1 MKIDQITIGDQIAIG
16 LDWLHARL
24 PAFMRRMFLV
34 AATLL
39 SIGVAH
45 VVASTL
51 IDGYR
56 DVVLSGYARAE
67 AERSILALPLGHLL
81 GSLGVLVFWLWVATI
96 LPRAFLSLRA
106 HLWRRAGQ

>member
-1 MKIDQITIGDQIAIG
+1 MKIDQITIG

-24 PAFMRRMFLV
+24 PAFTRRMFLV

-39 SIGVAH
+39 SIGLAH

-56 DVVLSGYARAE
+56 DVVLAGYARAE

-81 GSLGVLVFWLWVATI
+81 GSLGVLLFWLWVATI

-106 HLWRRAGQ
+106 RPWRRAGQ

>member
-1 MKIDQITIGDQIAIG
+1 MKIDQITIG

-24 PAFMRRMFLV
+24 PAFTRRMFLV

-39 SIGVAH
+39 SIGLAH

-56 DVVLSGYARAE
+56 DVVLAGYARAE

-106 HLWRRAGQ
+106 RLWRRAGQ

>member
-1 MKIDQITIGDQIAIG
+1 MKIDQITIG

-24 PAFMRRMFLV
+24 PAFTRRMFLV

-39 SIGVAH
+39 SLGLAH

-56 DVVLSGYARAE
+56 DVVLAGYARAE

-96 LPRAFLSLRA
+96 LLRAFLSLRA
-106 HLWRRAGQ
+106 RLWRRAGQ

>member
-1 MKIDQITIGDQIAIG
+1 MKIDQITIG

-24 PAFMRRMFLV
+24 PAFTRRMFLV

-39 SIGVAH
+39 SIGLAH
-45 VVASTL
+45 VAASTL

-56 DVVLSGYARAE
+56 DVVLAGYARAE

-106 HLWRRAGQ
+106 RLWRRAGQ

>member
-1 MKIDQITIGDQIAIG
+1 MTIDQITVG

-24 PAFMRRMFLV
+24 PAFTRRMFLV
-34 AATLL
+34 ATTLL
-39 SIGVAH
+39 AVGFVH

-56 DVVLSGYARAE
+56 DVVLAGYARAE

-81 GSLGVLVFWLWVATI
+81 GSPGVLVLWLRIATI
-96 LPRAFLSLRA
+96 LTRDLLSLRA
-106 HLWRRAGQ
+106 RLWREMGQ

>member
-1 MKIDQITIGDQIAIG
+1 MKIDQITIG

-24 PAFMRRMFLV
+24 PTFTRRMFLV

-39 SIGVAH
+39 SIGLAH

-56 DVVLSGYARAE
+56 NVVLAGYARAE

-106 HLWRRAGQ
+106 RLWRRAGQ

>member
-1 MKIDQITIGDQIAIG
+1 MKIDQITIG

-24 PAFMRRMFLV
+24 PAFTRRMFLV

-39 SIGVAH
+39 SIGLAH

-56 DVVLSGYARAE
+56 DVVLAGYARAE

-81 GSLGVLVFWLWVATI
+81 GSLGVLLFWLWVATI

-106 HLWRRAGQ
+106 RLWRRAGQ

>member
-1 MKIDQITIGDQIAIG
+1 MKIDQITIG

-24 PAFMRRMFLV
+24 PVFARCMFLV
-34 AATLL
+34 ATALL
-39 SIGVAH
+39 AIGLAH

-56 DVVLSGYARAE
+56 DVVLAGYARAE
-67 AERSILALPLGHLL
+67 AERSIFALPIGHLL

-96 LPRAFLSLRA
+96 LTRAFLGLRA
-106 HLWRRAGQ
+106 RLWRRVGQ